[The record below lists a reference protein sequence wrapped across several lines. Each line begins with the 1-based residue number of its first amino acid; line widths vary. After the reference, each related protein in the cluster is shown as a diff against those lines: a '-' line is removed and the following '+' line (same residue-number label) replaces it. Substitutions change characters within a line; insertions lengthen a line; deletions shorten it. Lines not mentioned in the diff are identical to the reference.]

1 MAHEFHANQ
10 GNQMR
15 SFITSFLRLAGNPA
29 AASIFLAAI
38 LLPVSFTGGV
48 VTTPAISHALG
59 GSAAALA
66 WLTNGFMLTF
76 GSFLLSAGVMADA
89 AGRKR
94 VFILGLFIF
103 AFSSS
108 FISVADNISLIGALR
123 SLQGISAAMT
133 LAGGSAAL
141 AQLYEGVA
149 RTRAFS
155 ILGTMFGAGLAFGP
169 LALGF
174 ITDALGWR
182 WVYALMALISG
193 TVMLTGT
200 LFIPVSEKSAHRVV
214 DYAGLTLFTAALV
227 LFTAGIM
234 LVPVWGCLS
243 LPGLALFATAL
254 LLFVAF
260 MVRCLNVE
268 NPVFDLSLVRDPRF
282 AGVLLLP
289 VATCYCYVVLLII
302 LPLHFMGGD
311 GLSETQSAFYLMA
324 LTTPMLIVPSLS
336 ALLTRWFNPGS
347 VSAAGLMLSAAGL
360 LILGQALQS
369 TSSILLM
376 FSLVLTGAGAAL
388 PWGLMDGLAISSV
401 PVEKAGMAAGL
412 FNTVR
417 VAGEG
422 IALAMVSAFLVEM
435 NALNLRKNLSGYAS
449 ERIDSAASWLGS
461 GNTER
466 AAALLPGLSHQLL
479 RESYDSAYVWLF
491 RLLAVIT
498 VLCAFMVWR
507 MPGWSRP
514 VYTSLPSAVS
524 RARRPR

>member
-1 MAHEFHANQ
+1 MVHVFLANQ
-10 GNQMR
+10 DNPMR
-15 SFITSFLRLAGNPA
+15 SFITSFLRLAGSPA
-29 AASIFLAAI
+29 AASIFVAAI

-59 GSAAALA
+59 GSAAALS

-76 GSFLLSAGVMADA
+76 GSFLLSAGIMADA

-94 VFILGLFIF
+94 VFILGLLIF
-103 AFSSS
+103 GLSSS
-108 FISVADNISLIGALR
+108 LIFLANNLFLISVLR
-123 SLQGISAAMT
+123 SLQGIAAAMT
-133 LAGGSAAL
+133 LAGGSAVL

-155 ILGTMFGAGLAFGP
+155 ILGTMFGTGLAFGP
-169 LALGF
+169 LVIGF
-174 ITDALGWR
+174 ITDVLGWR

-193 TVMLTGT
+193 TVMLVGS
-200 LFIPVSEKSAHRVV
+200 LFIPMSEKSEHRQV
-214 DYAGLTLFTAALV
+214 DYAGLALFTAALV
-227 LFTAGIM
+227 LFTAGVM
-234 LVPVWGCLS
+234 LVPVWGFLS
-243 LPGLALFATAL
+243 LSNLALFATAL
-254 LLFVAF
+254 LLFLTFV
-260 MVRCLNVE
+260 VRCLNVE
-268 NPVFDLSLVRDPRF
+268 NPVFDLSLVREPRF
-282 AGVLLLP
+282 TGVLLLP

-324 LTTPMLIVPSLS
+324 LTAPMLIVPSLA
-336 ALLTRWFNPGS
+336 ALMTRWFNPGA

-369 TSSILLM
+369 TSSNLLV

-401 PVEKAGMAAGL
+401 PVEKSGMAAGL

-422 IALAMVSAFLVEM
+422 IALAMVSAVLVEM

-449 ERIDSAASWLGS
+449 KSIDSAASWLGS
-461 GNTER
+461 GNIER
-466 AAALLPGLSHQLL
+466 AAALLPELSHPLL

-498 VLCAFMVWR
+498 VLCAFLVWR
-507 MPGWSRP
+507 MLGRISP

-524 RARRPR
+524 RPRPPR

>member
-1 MAHEFHANQ
+1 
-10 GNQMR
+10 MR
-15 SFITSFLRLAGNPA
+15 FFITSFHRLAGSPA
-29 AASIFLAAI
+29 AASIFVAAI

-59 GSAAALA
+59 GSAAALS

-94 VFILGLFIF
+94 VFILGLVIF
-103 AFSSS
+103 GLSSLLI
-108 FISVADNISLIGALR
+108 FLANNLFLIGVLR
-123 SLQGISAAMT
+123 SLQGIAAAMT
-133 LAGGSAAL
+133 LAGGSAVL

-169 LALGF
+169 LVIGF
-174 ITDALGWR
+174 ITDVLGWR

-193 TVMLTGT
+193 TVMLAGT
-200 LFIPVSEKSAHRVV
+200 LFIPVSEKSVHRLV
-214 DYAGLTLFTAALV
+214 DRAGLALFTAALV
-227 LFTAGIM
+227 LFTAGVM
-234 LVPVWGCLS
+234 LVPVRGFLS
-243 LPGLALFATAL
+243 LPNLALFATAL
-254 LLFVAF
+254 LLFIAF

-268 NPVFDLSLVRDPRF
+268 NPVFDLSLVRAPRF

-289 VATCYCYVVLLII
+289 IATCYCYVVLLII

-324 LTTPMLIVPSLS
+324 LTAPMLIVPSLA
-336 ALLTRWFNPGS
+336 ALLTRWFNPGA
-347 VSAAGLMLSAAGL
+347 VSAAGLMLSAVGL

-369 TSSILLM
+369 TSSSLLV

-401 PVEKAGMAAGL
+401 PVEKSGMAAGL

-449 ERIDSAASWLGS
+449 ESIDSAASWLGS
-461 GNTER
+461 GNIER
-466 AAALLPGLSHQLL
+466 AAALLPGLSHPLL
-479 RESYDSAYVWLF
+479 RESFDSAYVWLF

-498 VLCAFMVWR
+498 VLCAFLVWR
-507 MPGWSRP
+507 MLGRRSP
-514 VYTSLPSAVS
+514 VYPSLPSAVS
-524 RARRPR
+524 RARPPRSQ